1 MRNILIVF
9 LFTLL
14 TKLSSLSIY
23 IYVYI
28 SISVSRRK
36 LNTRILNNLHN
47 TMQLEEQRA
56 RIKTTR
62 LISKAKHTP
71 QFTNC
76 FYITNNIKSNFI
88 ENLPCTRPCCV

>member
-1 MRNILIVF
+1 MINILIVF
-9 LFTLL
+9 LFNLL

-28 SISVSRRK
+28 SMSISRRK

-56 RIKTTR
+56 RIKTLTR
-62 LISKAKHTP
+62 LISKAKHT
-71 QFTNC
+71 TI
-76 FYITNNIKSNFI
+76 Y
-88 ENLPCTRPCCV
+88 